1 MAELLIEIKSCMNR
15 MSIFD
20 RKISFTRTV
29 VLACLIL
36 GMTLCFQ
43 SMAQDREELA
53 AENEI
58 KIKVEVFPN
67 PATNFLTVD
76 LSKLSLE
83 EPKIEI
89 RNIIGSKMIA
99 RTEDLGQK
107 QYRLDIQDYP
117 RGYYLVL
124 VRDDKSKFQQTVRFS
139 KK

>member
-1 MAELLIEIKSCMNR
+1 
-15 MSIFD
+15 MSIFS
-20 RKISFTRTV
+20 RKISFTRTR
-29 VLACLIL
+29 VLAGLIL
-36 GMTLCFQ
+36 GMALCFQ
-43 SMAQDREELA
+43 SMAQDRQELA

-76 LSKLSLE
+76 LSRLSLE

-89 RNIIGSKMIA
+89 RNIIGSKMVA

-107 QYRLDIQDYP
+107 QYRVDVQDYP

>member
-1 MAELLIEIKSCMNR
+1 
-15 MSIFD
+15 MSIFN
-20 RKISFTRTV
+20 RKISFTRTP
-29 VLACLIL
+29 VLAGLIL
-36 GMTLCFQ
+36 GMALCFQ
-43 SMAQDREELA
+43 SMAQERQELA

-89 RNIIGSKMIA
+89 RNIIGSKMVA
-99 RTEDLGQK
+99 HTEDLGQK
-107 QYRLDIQDYP
+107 QYRVDIQDYP

>member
-1 MAELLIEIKSCMNR
+1 
-15 MSIFD
+15 MSIFS
-20 RKISFTRTV
+20 RKISFTRTR
-29 VLACLIL
+29 VLAGLIL
-36 GMTLCFQ
+36 GMALCFQ
-43 SMAQDREELA
+43 SVAQDLEELA
-53 AENEI
+53 AESEI

-107 QYRLDIQDYP
+107 QYRVDIQDYP